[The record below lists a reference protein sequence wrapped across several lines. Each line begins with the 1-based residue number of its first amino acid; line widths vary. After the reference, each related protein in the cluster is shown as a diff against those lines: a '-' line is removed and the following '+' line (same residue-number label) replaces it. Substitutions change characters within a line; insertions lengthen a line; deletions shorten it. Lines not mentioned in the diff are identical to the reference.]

1 MKASREPTDKQ
12 ILLVEDDEVLSKY
25 LQESL
30 QQQGFRISALHN
42 GEGIPK
48 SMEEVYP
55 RLVILDLMLPGRDGL
70 YWLQWLRTYYPI
82 IPVIITSAKVQPDER
97 LQGLEKGAQDYLIKP
112 YHERELILRIKNL
125 LSLPTMSKGD
135 SLIQIG
141 QLSLDNINHKVTTAD
156 GRENALTELEC
167 KLLQMLYL
175 NAGIPISREELMEQ
189 VLGIPYHPLN
199 RVIDTHINRIRN
211 KIETNPSNPV
221 YIRTVRGKGYCLHIP
236 DERNAI
242 AQGG

>member
-1 MKASREPTDKQ
+1 MKTSREPTDKH

-30 QQQGFRISALHN
+30 QQQGFFVNAIQN
-42 GEGIPK
+42 GEAIPK
-48 SMEEVYP
+48 SMEEIYP
-55 RLVILDLMLPGRDGL
+55 RLVVLDIMLPGRDGL

-82 IPVIITSAKVQPDER
+82 IPVIITSAKVRPDER

-112 YHERELILRIKNL
+112 YHERELVLRIKNL
-125 LSLPTMSKGD
+125 LSLPAANTGD
-135 SLIQIG
+135 TLIHIG
-141 QLSLDNINHKVTTAD
+141 QLCLDNVNHKVTTAD
-156 GRENALTELEC
+156 GRENSLTELEC
-167 KLLQMLYL
+167 RLLQMLYL

-211 KIETNPSNPV
+211 KIETNPSTPV

-236 DERNAI
+236 DERTI
-242 AQGG
+242 TAQKS